1 MIRPL
6 PEKALQ
12 GELQRRQYEVLKA
25 NIPTMYTI
33 ILIQLAAWMIG
44 RDPDLPPL
52 TTLYLPAVLTAI
64 IVVRMTI
71 WLNRRDGNPDPATIK
86 IRIRSTVISAWALS
100 ILMGGY
106 GLSILF
112 SVDPDHQGL
121 VLLFL
126 SLGAVAGGYCLAALP
141 SAALPT
147 LLVGVMPVAVPL
159 LVSGEKLRIAI
170 SIDIVLTCLIVL
182 RMIVVQY
189 REFVANIVAQ
199 AREKQLAQ
207 SDALTGLPNRRA
219 FMEHLQEKIA
229 QADNSERFVLLMIDL
244 NGFKP
249 INDNYGH
256 RLGDQLLV
264 QIAQRLGRSGGP
276 QCFAARLG
284 GDEFAVVGAGIASPP
299 DAIELARSIME
310 IFSQPFCVEGVTVTL
325 SACIGFALF
334 PDDARDDISLISNAD
349 LALYRGKKSGGT
361 HIVHYDSNI
370 KMQTKR
376 AMQLEQAMG
385 LKDGI
390 SEVDVVYQP
399 IVDLANGTVLRFE
412 ALARWT
418 DPDLGDVNPM
428 EFISAAERTGKIS
441 RMSERIF
448 DKALL
453 AAASW
458 PLDIGLSMNLSPV
471 QLHNPSTPL
480 LLARLFDFYRF
491 DPARM
496 EIEIAEAAFLNDFD
510 TTRLTVQLLREIG
523 VRIVLDNFGTGF
535 ASVGYLKE
543 IAFDHVKI
551 DGQLIRDVDVSPP
564 SQLLVAGIVQLCGAM
579 GVKCT
584 AEQIERES
592 QRSMLRQL
600 ECERGQGYL
609 FGRPMSADKVLNG
622 FSAPGSGRQFSA
634 LLAFPKTK
642 RAV

>member
-1 MIRPL
+1 MMRPL

-12 GELQRRQYEVLKA
+12 GELHRRQYDVLKA
-25 NIPTMYTI
+25 KTPTMYAI
-33 ILIQLAAWMIG
+33 VLIQLAAWMIG
-44 RDPDLPPL
+44 RDPGLPSL
-52 TTLYLPAVLTAI
+52 MSLYLPAALTAI
-64 IVVRMTI
+64 IIVRMTI
-71 WLNRRDGNPDPATIK
+71 WFNRRDDNADPRTIRK
-86 IRIRSTVISAWALS
+86 RIRSTVTTAWVLS
-100 ILMGGY
+100 LLMGGY
-106 GLSILF
+106 GLSILL
-112 SVDPDHQGL
+112 SADADHQGL
-121 VLLFL
+121 VLLFI

-141 SAALPT
+141 LAAFPT
-147 LLVGVMPVAVPL
+147 ILVGVLPVAAPL
-159 LVSGEKLRIAI
+159 LISGDKLRMAI
-170 SIDIVLTCLIVL
+170 GIDIILTCLIVL
-182 RMIVVQY
+182 RMVVVQY

-199 AREKQLAQ
+199 AREKQMAQ
-207 SDALTGLPNRRA
+207 SDSLTGLPNRRA
-219 FMEHLQEKIA
+219 FMEHLQKKIA
-229 QADNSERFVLLMIDL
+229 EADNNERFALLMIDL

-264 QIAQRLGRSGGP
+264 QIAQRLNRSNG
-276 QCFAARLG
+276 QECFAARLG
-284 GDEFAVVGAGIASPP
+284 GDEFAVVAANIANPS
-299 DAIELARSIME
+299 DAIDLAKNIME
-310 IFSQPFCVEGVTVTL
+310 IFEQSFNIEGVTVSL

-334 PDDARDDISLISNAD
+334 PDDARDDIALISNAD
-349 LALYRGKKSGGT
+349 LALYRGKKRGGS

-370 KMQTKR
+370 KMQTQR

-385 LKDGI
+385 IMDGI

-399 IVDLANGTVLRFE
+399 IVDLASGTVLRFE

-458 PLDIGLSMNLSPV
+458 PPHIGLSMNLSPV

-496 EIEIAEAAFLNDFD
+496 EIEIAEAAFLQDFD

-523 VRIVLDNFGTGF
+523 VRIVLDNFGAGF

-551 DGQLIRDVDVSPP
+551 DGQLLRDVDVSSP
-564 SQLLVAGIVQLCGAM
+564 SQLLVAGVVQLCGAM

-592 QRSMLRQL
+592 QRVTLLRL
-600 ECERGQGYL
+600 GCERGQGYL
-609 FGRPMSADKVLNG
+609 FGRPMNADTILNS
-622 FSAPGSGRQFSA
+622 FSVPGTSRQFSA
-634 LLAFPKTK
+634 LLAFAKTK